1 MVSTKAFGMGV
12 DIPDIQLVYHHAPSG
27 LLPDYVQEI
36 GRVARNPK
44 LQGYAALNFD
54 KRDLTYAKALYGMS
68 AIRPYQIQAVM
79 KKVYS
84 LYRKNNDNLFVIFKL
99 IIKFAI
105 ILQHE
110 DFSDLI
116 GKRCQPSNKAT
127 VDEMRVFHQK
137 N

>member
-44 LQGYAALNFD
+44 LQGYTALNFD

>member
-68 AIRPYQIQAVM
+68 AIRAYQIQAVM